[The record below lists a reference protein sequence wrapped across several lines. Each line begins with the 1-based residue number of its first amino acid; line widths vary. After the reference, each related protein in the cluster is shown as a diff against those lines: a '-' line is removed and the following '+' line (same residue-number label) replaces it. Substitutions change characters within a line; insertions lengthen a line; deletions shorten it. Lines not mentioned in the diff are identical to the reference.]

1 MKRKFY
7 EERPLSFETVASVGL
22 MSTLIRFNIEET
34 DGDEQGAWQCD
45 ESEFCHR
52 EPLTESDYA
61 RLVSFLVRERF
72 SGDDV
77 EAIQLNYMES
87 KTTEHKNEFAALKEW
102 RAQVKEMA
110 REVLRSLT

>member
-1 MKRKFY
+1 MKRKNY
-7 EERPLSFETVASVGL
+7 SERPLPFETYVSIGI
-22 MSTLIRFNIEET
+22 MSTVIRFDICETEDEELP
-34 DGDEQGAWQCD
+34 WQCD
-45 ESEFCHR
+45 ECEFCHK
-52 EPLTESDYA
+52 EPLAEDDYS